1 MVFRWMLVKEGVW
14 DLKQYTLSKYSAH
27 GELTM
32 LNTMEVVIKT
42 LKPRAKQPKKAS
54 SIDSA
59 P

>member
-1 MVFRWMLVKEGVW
+1 MLVQEGVW
-14 DLKQYTLSKYSAH
+14 DLKQCTLSKYSAH

-42 LKPRAKQPKKAS
+42 PRAKQKIAS